1 MGTLNLSKRFML
13 RAFCVCEAEKIIII
27 IINFQIEVSRM
38 RKVEVKTTP
47 DIVGALGTIEENCRK
62 EL

>member
-1 MGTLNLSKRFML
+1 MGTLILSRRFML
-13 RAFCVCEAEKIIII
+13 HAFCVCEAEYIII

-38 RKVEVKTTP
+38 LKVEVKSTP
-47 DIVGALGTIEENCRK
+47 DIVGALETIEENCRK